1 MKLKYFI
8 RGLGIGI
15 IFGAIV
21 MLVAYNSSDKDKI
34 TDAEVIERAKEL
46 GMVMQEATQTDA
58 AGDITETSIKADTE
72 TATEASDKADTET
85 ATEASDK
92 ADTETATE
100 TAAEKKTE
108 NTTEVTTAVT
118 TEVVVETTTEKK
130 TEAKTEA
137 ATEEINNS
145 YTEATI
151 TVTRGMGST
160 EVAGLLQRAGII
172 EDAADFDSYL
182 VKQGISNKIQINTY
196 KFNSNMSYED
206 IGKELTTPKN
216 N

>member
-21 MLVAYNSSDKDKI
+21 MLVAYNTSDKEKLS
-34 TDAEVIERAKEL
+34 DAEIIERAEKL

-58 AGDITETSIKADTE
+58 QTTDTVTTEAKSEATTEAITEATKAT
-72 TATEASDKADTET
+72 TA
-85 ATEASDK
+85 
-92 ADTETATE
+92 
-100 TAAEKKTE
+100 
-108 NTTEVTTAVT
+108 TTEVTTAESVT
-118 TEVVVETTTEKK
+118 TEEITEETTEKK
-130 TEAKTEA
+130 TETKT
-137 ATEEINNS
+137 TEEKSDNS

-151 TVTRGMGST
+151 TVTSGMGST
-160 EVAGLLQRAGII
+160 EVAGLLEEAGII
-172 EDAADFDSYL
+172 EDAAEFDGYL

-206 IGKELTTPKN
+206 IAAGLTTPN
-216 N
+216 ND

>member
-21 MLVAYNSSDKDKI
+21 MLVAYNTSDKNDI
-34 TDAEVIERAKEL
+34 SDAEIIERAEKL
-46 GMVMQEATQTDA
+46 GMVMSGATETDA
-58 AGDITETSIKADTE
+58 KAEEAVNVVTEDITEAM
-72 TATEASDKADTET
+72 TEAT
-85 ATEASDK
+85 TEAV
-92 ADTETATE
+92 TE
-100 TAAEKKTE
+100 
-108 NTTEVTTAVT
+108 TTEVTTEAVT
-118 TEVVVETTTEKK
+118 KTTEATTEEVTETTTERDTEVTTEKK
-130 TEAKTEA
+130 TDATTEKT
-137 ATEEINNS
+137 NNS
-145 YTEATI
+145 YTESTI

-160 EVAGLLQRAGII
+160 EVAGLLQQAGII

-206 IGKELTTPKN
+206 IATELTTPKN

>member
-15 IFGAIV
+15 IFGAII
-21 MLVAYNSSDKDKI
+21 MLVAYNSSDKDRM
-34 TDAEVIERAKEL
+34 TDAEVIDRAKQL

-58 AGDITETSIKADTE
+58 AGDITETSTKADTE
-72 TATEASDKADTET
+72 TTIEVASE
-85 ATEASDK
+85 E
-92 ADTETATE
+92 
-100 TAAEKKTE
+100 KTE
-108 NTTEVTTAVT
+108 STTEVTTAVT
-118 TEVVVETTTEKK
+118 TEAVTETTTEKK
-130 TEAKTEA
+130 TEAKTE
-137 ATEEINNS
+137 TLSEEVNNS